1 MKKSKIAVVIGIA
14 AVVTAVS
21 SVGAITISAHLNN
34 GEPPTVQDEAV
45 SGYVQSY
52 VPTEKDAIRSKELSE
67 KKSKLYQEMIANG
80 KDSKDAAFDSG
91 E

>member
-34 GEPPTVQDEAV
+34 GEPPTV
-45 SGYVQSY
+45 
-52 VPTEKDAIRSKELSE
+52 
-67 KKSKLYQEMIANG
+67 
-80 KDSKDAAFDSG
+80 
-91 E
+91 